1 MIPYLICFCLMR
13 PLRPLLFGLLLL
25 VGATTAFA
33 QTEAAAPAAAAL
45 PEAATRPLL
54 LKVGLNAGRALRY
67 SGYSGLSA
75 QLPVSAGA
83 EYALSPKFTLY
94 GQADVDLGVASRQDV
109 YGGNRGSII
118 PSGAI
123 GIGARYYY
131 NQARRA
137 RHNRA
142 HGPFVGNYLALE
154 AHTEA
159 RRRSNQSLDVSP
171 GLNAVWG
178 MQRRL
183 GRSFLF
189 DFNTGLGV
197 SPVRSDTQLGFSSGA
212 SGSTNFTAQFN
223 LGIYFGR

>member
-1 MIPYLICFCLMR
+1 MR
-13 PLRPLLFGLLLL
+13 PLRPVLSGLLLFA
-25 VGATTAFA
+25 GATAAFA
-33 QTEAAAPAAAAL
+33 QSEAAAPAAPAATAL
-45 PEAATRPLL
+45 PAAAPHPLL

-67 SGYSGLSA
+67 GGYYGLSA
-75 QLPVSAGA
+75 RLPVSAGA
-83 EYALSPKFTLY
+83 EYAFSPKFTIY
-94 GQADVDLGVASRQDV
+94 GQVDVDFRLANRQNI
-109 YGGNRGSII
+109 YGDQNFAVPG
-118 PSGAI
+118 GAI

-131 NQARRA
+131 NQAGRA

-159 RRRSNQSLDVSP
+159 RRRYNQPADVSP

-197 SPVRSDTQLGFSSGA
+197 SPVRSDTRLGYSSGA
-212 SGSTNFTAQFN
+212 SGSMNFTAQLN